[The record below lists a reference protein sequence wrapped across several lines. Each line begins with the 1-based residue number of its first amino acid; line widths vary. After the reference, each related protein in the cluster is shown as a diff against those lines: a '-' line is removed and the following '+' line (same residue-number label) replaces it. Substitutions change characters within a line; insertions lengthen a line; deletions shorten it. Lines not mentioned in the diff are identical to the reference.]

1 MARRMK
7 DFENKIKSIN
17 NKINIFYSK
26 YTAQNSNK
34 FLNENILAFA
44 GIGNPE
50 NFFDL
55 LKENNINVEKQ
66 ISFPDHYNYSQK
78 ELDKLLKISKENN
91 LKLLTTEK
99 DFFRIKHFNI
109 TDIDY
114 LTIKLEIINEELFEK
129 ELKKAF
135 DMKIIKYFIQA
146 FIIYI
151 FFILIKILGL
161 NISRKLFAKIF
172 QIIGPLIKSEKTINE
187 NLEKFLSSYN
197 EEQKKNIKK
206 TMWSNYGKTF
216 VEYLFL
222 NKFRE
227 NNSHINIKGKE
238 ILKSIIN
245 KNKPVIFVSGHFAN
259 FELMSMELTRE
270 TINLATIY
278 RPLNNLFLNPFMEY
292 VRRTYVC
299 RNQIKKGIAGVKDS
313 INYLKKNYSIALMID
328 QRVSEGKRLPF
339 FDQMALTTT
348 LPAQLA
354 IKFNLEIVPI
364 YIKRNLDDSFEMEI
378 LKPIAL
384 DKNEDL
390 ITQKINTTIKL
401 NKILEEMISRDPG
414 QWIWTHNRWK

>member
-1 MARRMK
+1 
-7 DFENKIKSIN
+7 
-17 NKINIFYSK
+17 
-26 YTAQNSNK
+26 
-34 FLNENILAFA
+34 
-44 GIGNPE
+44 
-50 NFFDL
+50 
-55 LKENNINVEKQ
+55 
-66 ISFPDHYNYSQK
+66 
-78 ELDKLLKISKENN
+78 
-91 LKLLTTEK
+91 
-99 DFFRIKHFNI
+99 
-109 TDIDY
+109 
-114 LTIKLEIINEELFEK
+114 
-129 ELKKAF
+129 
-135 DMKIIKYFIQA
+135 MKIIKYLIQA
-146 FIIYI
+146 FIIYT

-161 NISRKLFAKIF
+161 NISRRLFAKIF
-172 QIIGPLIKSEKTINE
+172 QMIGPLIKSEKTINE

-222 NKFRE
+222 NKFKK
-227 NNSHINIKGKE
+227 NNSHINFKGKE

-299 RNQIKKGIAGVKDS
+299 RNQIKKGIAGVKES

-354 IKFNLEIVPI
+354 IKFDLEIVPI

-384 DKNEDL
+384 DRNEDL